1 MQSASRRVLT
11 TAITAEDDE
20 KAALDTDCA
29 GRPSH
34 WEHPMKRS
42 PQEVFA
48 DHLAALALRDVTA
61 IGEDYA
67 EDAQLLTSQG
77 AVEGRAGVEQFFRQ
91 ALEMLPDV
99 EFRIGPKVFGGDA
112 LLVWWT
118 ATATAGHVDDGV
130 DTLRFSDGLI
140 RLQASSFTIKP
151 NRAGSC

>member
-1 MQSASRRVLT
+1 
-11 TAITAEDDE
+11 
-20 KAALDTDCA
+20 
-29 GRPSH
+29 
-34 WEHPMKRS
+34 MKRS

-61 IGEDYA
+61 IGRDYA

-77 AVEGRAGVEQFFRQ
+77 AVQGREEVERFFRQ

-99 EFRIGPKVFGGDA
+99 KFQIESKVFGGDA

-118 ATATAGHVDDGV
+118 ATATAGRVDDGV

-140 RLQASSFTIKP
+140 RLHASSFTIKP
-151 NRAGSC
+151 NNADDS